1 MKTKTKED
9 IKNKNQME
17 FLQMEK
23 CNTWDK
29 IFFWIELTGSR
40 FDTV

>member
-1 MKTKTKED
+1 MQQAKDAKENVTIMKTKTKED

-23 CNTWDK
+23 CNT
-29 IFFWIELTGSR
+29 
-40 FDTV
+40 